1 MSLIHE
7 SLYRKKDFKEAL
19 FSSYIEELVPML
31 VRTYGMDEHKIQ
43 LELDVE
49 PIKLSLDDSLPCGL
63 IINEITSNSLKHG
76 FPNGRTGTIR
86 IEFKKVAKK
95 ITLTIADDGIGL
107 AEGKKFNSD
116 DSFGFLL
123 IDTLASQ
130 LDAEMIINTENG
142 FSYALTWESKME

>member
-1 MSLIHE
+1 
-7 SLYRKKDFKEAL
+7 
-19 FSSYIEELVPML
+19 
-31 VRTYGMDEHKIQ
+31 MDEHKIQ